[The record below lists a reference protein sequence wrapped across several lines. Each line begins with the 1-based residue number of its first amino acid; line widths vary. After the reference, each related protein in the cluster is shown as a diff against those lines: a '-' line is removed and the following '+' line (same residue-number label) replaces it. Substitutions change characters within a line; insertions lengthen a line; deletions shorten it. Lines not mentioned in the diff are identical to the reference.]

1 MSEATLTAGAQ
12 ALGVPLDAPVRD
24 QLLAYRD
31 ELARWNRVHNLTAV
45 RDPEAMVAAHLLD
58 ALALAPLVRGTS
70 LADIGSG
77 GGLPG
82 VPLAIVQRELQVTL
96 IEPRAKRAA
105 FLAHVVRRLS
115 LDNVIVERC
124 RAEELQLASDSAGR
138 TDFDTVVCR
147 AFGTLAEFVA
157 AAGRLCAPGG
167 CLLAAKGRD
176 PRSELADVVADWRG
190 EILPLQV
197 PGTEAER
204 HAVRLEPVRA
214 AHR

>member
-1 MSEATLTAGAQ
+1 MSEDALSAGAQ
-12 ALGVPLDAPVRD
+12 ALGVPLGEAPRD
-24 QLLAYRD
+24 RLLAYRD

-58 ALALAPLVRGTS
+58 ALALAPLVRGST

-82 VPLAIVQRELQVTL
+82 VPLAIVQPELQVTL

-105 FLAHVVRRLS
+105 FLAHVVRRLA

-124 RAEELQLASDSAGR
+124 RAEDVPLTPDDAGR
-138 TDFDTVVCR
+138 TGFDTVVCR
-147 AFGTLAEFVA
+147 AFGTLAEFAA

-176 PRSELADVVADWRG
+176 PGAELAAVAAPWRG

-197 PGTEAER
+197 PGVDAER
-204 HAVRLEPVRA
+204 HAVRLETVRA
-214 AHR
+214 QD